1 MSLRESGSPGKKNV
15 NFGSVRTSASSQ
27 GGLDDD
33 DDSPENRVSQR
44 SMRTSFSAKVFMP
57 ERISADISK
66 RYQIDSRELAA
77 GGYGKVYIAKDKS
90 FGERQVA
97 IKKVVKTDEEKTESF
112 MKEVA
117 IMKELDHPNICKLME
132 TYDTGRFMYFV
143 MEFCEGG
150 EVFDRIMDL
159 GNISEDMCAD
169 IVKQVASA
177 LKYAHARG
185 IAHRDLKP
193 ENICF
198 CTRDLNDSQVKV
210 IDWGLGFYFEFGR
223 MRSSVGSLTY
233 AAPEVLSASG
243 SRYGAEC
250 DIWSLGVVAY
260 VMLCGK
266 PPFWGT
272 HSEQLR
278 RMKQERYPITGDPWD
293 SISKEAKDFV
303 KASLKAAPR
312 QRLSIDQIME
322 HPWFVSNHCVM
333 DAESQK
339 EVLSNLKRFSANSSF
354 FNLCVA
360 SVARQLDHKALGSV
374 HKVFSALDT
383 NGDGVLSLS
392 EVRDGFVKLFGAD
405 SQEVADVENLFR
417 TVDLDGSGVIDY
429 TEFCAAGIGQQ
440 MSTQE
445 DVLWAA
451 FKTFDKDDDGT
462 ISVKEISDV
471 LSQADVKKVWTQE
484 VCQKVAQDIF
494 DKFDKDGDGTITFK
508 EWLQIMRDG
517 EAQLAQVEEPANLAP
532 VRHLDEVELRIHA
545 QGGRQAYDILRDEA
559 DRGRGSTLRQTGRA
573 LSRTFSQMAT
583 VSCSWNPWKFFSS
596 GR

>member
-1 MSLRESGSPGKKNV
+1 
-15 NFGSVRTSASSQ
+15 
-27 GGLDDD
+27 
-33 DDSPENRVSQR
+33 
-44 SMRTSFSAKVFMP
+44 
-57 ERISADISK
+57 
-66 RYQIDSRELAA
+66 
-77 GGYGKVYIAKDKS
+77 
-90 FGERQVA
+90 
-97 IKKVVKTDEEKTESF
+97 
-112 MKEVA
+112 
-117 IMKELDHPNICKLME
+117 
-132 TYDTGRFMYFV
+132 
-143 MEFCEGG
+143 
-150 EVFDRIMDL
+150 
-159 GNISEDMCAD
+159 
-169 IVKQVASA
+169 
-177 LKYAHARG
+177 
-185 IAHRDLKP
+185 
-193 ENICF
+193 
-198 CTRDLNDSQVKV
+198 
-210 IDWGLGFYFEFGR
+210 
-223 MRSSVGSLTY
+223 
-233 AAPEVLSASG
+233 
-243 SRYGAEC
+243 
-250 DIWSLGVVAY
+250 
-260 VMLCGK
+260 
-266 PPFWGT
+266 
-272 HSEQLR
+272 
-278 RMKQERYPITGDPWD
+278 
-293 SISKEAKDFV
+293 
-303 KASLKAAPR
+303 
-312 QRLSIDQIME
+312 
-322 HPWFVSNHCVM
+322 
-333 DAESQK
+333 
-339 EVLSNLKRFSANSSF
+339 
-354 FNLCVA
+354 
-360 SVARQLDHKALGSV
+360 
-374 HKVFSALDT
+374 VFSALDT